1 MEKPIYANNL
11 HKITI
16 ENYLTLIKEFVR
28 EISNDKKF
36 DNFLHVYDTII
47 EYHNGYGKN
56 VKHNNWYDW
65 MMVIPV
71 NMSVMVNGYLA
82 GIETKRNQN
91 KINSYKI
98 LLNEILQDVVNK
110 IEKIQP
116 INE

>member
-47 EYHNGYGKN
+47 EYRK
-56 VKHNNWYDW
+56 
-65 MMVIPV
+65 
-71 NMSVMVNGYLA
+71 A
-82 GIETKRNQN
+82 Q
-91 KINSYKI
+91 
-98 LLNEILQDVVNK
+98 
-110 IEKIQP
+110 
-116 INE
+116 

>member
-1 MEKPIYANNL
+1 
-11 HKITI
+11 
-16 ENYLTLIKEFVR
+16 
-28 EISNDKKF
+28 
-36 DNFLHVYDTII
+36 
-47 EYHNGYGKN
+47 
-56 VKHNNWYDW
+56 
-65 MMVIPV
+65 
-71 NMSVMVNGYLA
+71 MSVMVNGYLA